1 MLCEGRVW
9 CGVIHMRG
17 REAHAPRTGGA
28 EWLRGVELRLLRYA
42 LTVESCGSISAAAN
56 LLRIEPSAVS
66 RGVRVLEERLGFPL
80 FDRSH
85 RGAVPSAAGAIYL
98 KLAREALKALE
109 CAEATARS
117 VSNGLPGLLRLG
129 FVWSFGFGPIVNL
142 LQEFG
147 RRQPTVEVQLV
158 EDGPDALIA
167 RLHDRKVDVALT
179 AIEPAGYDPVR
190 PIGNLCRLTLWTE
203 HLLAAMPRAEA
214 RTRISWGEL
223 SERKL
228 MCRTSDDFRGYS
240 AFVERIGGPTLRFFP
255 QHCSREGL
263 LGLVAAGHGWTIIPE
278 SLAECEVEGVT
289 LVPIEANGAV
299 LQIEALW
306 RADNKNPAL
315 RTLLKIARTM
325 RRVGDEA
332 A

>member
-1 MLCEGRVW
+1 M
-9 CGVIHMRG
+9 
-17 REAHAPRTGGA
+17 
-28 EWLRGVELRLLRYA
+28 ELRLLRYS
-42 LTVESCGSISAAAN
+42 LTVESCGSISAAAT

-66 RGVRVLEERLGFPL
+66 RGVRDLEERLGFQL

-85 RGAVPSAAGAIYL
+85 RGAVPSAAGATYL

-117 VSNGLPGLLRLG
+117 VSNGLPGLLRVG
-129 FVWSFGFGPIVNL
+129 FVWSFGFGPIVSL

-147 RRQPTVEVQLV
+147 RRQPTVEIQLV

-167 RLHDRKVDVALT
+167 RLHDRKIDVALT

-190 PIGNLCRLTLWTE
+190 PVGSLCRLTLWTE
-203 HLLAAMPRAEA
+203 RLLAAMPSAEA
-214 RTRISWGEL
+214 QARVSWGEL
-223 SERKL
+223 SDRKL

-255 QHCSREGL
+255 QDCSREGL

-278 SLAECEVEGVT
+278 SLAGCEIEGVT
-289 LVPIEANGAV
+289 LAPIDANGAA

-306 RADNKNPAL
+306 RADNKNAAL
-315 RTLLKIARTM
+315 RTLLQIARSM
-325 RRVGDEA
+325 RRVDEKSA
-332 A
+332 